1 MGRRVTVTGY
11 KWDEFAVTTVEQ
23 VGNEYYLYYDLMK
36 FFHRGGTDVPTGKW
50 TLGKRRKGSRIL
62 GKTRQRVR

>member
-1 MGRRVTVTGY
+1 MWAY

-23 VGNEYYLYYDLMK
+23 VGNEYYLYYNLMK

-50 TLGKRRKGSRIL
+50 TLGERRKGSRIL
-62 GKTRQRVR
+62 EKHVNE